1 MILISGL
8 APFLTARRQYRRK
21 FVANRIQIYSHRG
34 GMFMREPGPSS
45 IQVSTFKSGEPLLRL
60 NVNSFRAA
68 RGTLQGERA
77 DFSIIPFISISSRQ
91 ALSVSLF
98 SSLLFACEPFPHVKG
113 NQLKSVNRGSN
124 TSALWDTKSL
134 YAVHFLCSSAGMMMD
149 VVFHATACKR
159 SHYGWVNLAGF
170 LYEIDGAAILLVDRR
185 I

>member
-77 DFSIIPFISISSRQ
+77 DFSIIPFISISCRQ

-124 TSALWDTKSL
+124 TSALETPRVFTPSTFFVLPRGWWWTWYFMRRPVNEVITAEWISL
-134 YAVHFLCSSAGMMMD
+134 
-149 VVFHATACKR
+149 VF
-159 SHYGWVNLAGF
+159 
-170 LYEIDGAAILLVDRR
+170 YEIDGAAILLVDRR